1 MKKII
6 LSSLV
11 LLLAMVAQA
20 QVKVAPKLE
29 KGFKAVYQEESSLNV
44 AGTDMTVVTET
55 TYSVTDVTADGAV
68 IEVVQKTISGLD
80 GDDPASKLMKLTQD
94 ILTGKTFKIA
104 TDGDGKMLKI
114 INIDDIKANA
124 KDAAEKAMKQLIKS
138 TPALDQMSQEAQEAI
153 VEEVLGRLSED
164 ALMDGFEVLSLNG
177 KTIASGAQEEYTKE
191 GMKMKRM
198 YFVTGKNIIAN
209 STLNMSKDELKQFII
224 DQVTAD
230 MPEQAEMIKQNID
243 MIMSSAK
250 FDLSEKTTYELQ
262 DNGWVKSIKTDSK
275 REMMGQKSS
284 STSVVTL
291 K

>member
-1 MKKII
+1 MLNVV
-6 LSSLV
+6 LSV
-11 LLLAMVAQA
+11 LAGETI
-20 QVKVAPKLE
+20 KVA
-29 KGFKAVYQEESSLNV
+29 
-44 AGTDMTVVTET
+44 TDSE
-55 TYSVTDVTADGAV
+55 
-68 IEVVQKTISGLD
+68 
-80 GDDPASKLMKLTQD
+80 
-94 ILTGKTFKIA
+94 GKI
-104 TDGDGKMLKI
+104 LKI
-114 INIDDIKANA
+114 INKDELNEKIKA
-124 KDAAEKAMKQLIKS
+124 KADKAISEVLESSPELAQLPK
-138 TPALDQMSQEAQEAI
+138 EAI
-153 VEEVLGRLSED
+153 VEQISARLNDEALLETFDVLT
-164 ALMDGFEVLSLNG
+164 LNG
-177 KTIASGAQEEYTKE
+177 KTIVSGAQEEYTKE